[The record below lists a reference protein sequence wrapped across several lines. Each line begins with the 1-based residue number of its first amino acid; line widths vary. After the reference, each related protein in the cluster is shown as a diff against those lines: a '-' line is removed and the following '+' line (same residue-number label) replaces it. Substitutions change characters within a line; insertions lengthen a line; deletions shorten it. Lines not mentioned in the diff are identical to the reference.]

1 MAELRSSIVARVQK
15 EDREY
20 LFLMPQG
27 APCGEAYDA
36 CFEVLQEIM
45 KMAER
50 LTEQAKNVRQDQNNN
65 VDPA

>member
-1 MAELRSSIVARVQK
+1 MAELKSSIIARIQK

-20 LFLMPQG
+20 LFVMPHG

-36 CFEVLQEIM
+36 CFEVLQEII

-50 LTEQAKNVRQDQNNN
+50 MAEQAKNVRNEKSED
-65 VDPA
+65 AA